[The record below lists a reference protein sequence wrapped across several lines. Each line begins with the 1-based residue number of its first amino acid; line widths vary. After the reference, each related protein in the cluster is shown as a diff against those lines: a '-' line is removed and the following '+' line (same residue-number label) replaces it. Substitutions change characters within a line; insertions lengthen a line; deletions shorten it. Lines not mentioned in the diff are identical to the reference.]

1 MENVIASISSTGQRV
16 CQAFSRG
23 NHPRPQYVILVVAVS
38 LTVLLSACASPTV
51 LPSPSPTLETTPVP
65 TARAT
70 DTPAPVTP
78 TPRAVPTAPP
88 TQAYIG
94 KSLGVQLSYPADWL
108 LAETDDGLIIGTS
121 AEVIAGGELR
131 EGAGLVLHVEPLPN
145 AEWENLDELAQ
156 DRASV
161 FSSEEMEIGQPE
173 PLTIDGEEASV
184 VTLEGQPPL
193 GETSLR
199 GMIAVVFW
207 ERWLYSFV
215 AVSVADQWST
225 YGGILQA
232 MIEDAQFLT
241 REVTQWPPDSWEPDD
256 TLGEA
261 SQIDPGNAQ
270 LHDMHRLGDR
280 DNVRFE
286 ATRGYTYTVETTDL
300 GGDLDTRIFL
310 YDCQGHLLTQ
320 DDDGRAREEAWASR
334 LVWTAEH
341 TCAHYVMV

>member
-1 MENVIASISSTGQRV
+1 MPRGACHSSMENVIASISSPGQRV

-78 TPRAVPTAPP
+78 PPRAAPPAPP

-199 GMIAVVFW
+199 GMIAVVIW

-215 AVSVADQWST
+215 AVSVAARWS
-225 YGGILQA
+225 
-232 MIEDAQFLT
+232 
-241 REVTQWPPDSWEPDD
+241 P
-256 TLGEA
+256 
-261 SQIDPGNAQ
+261 
-270 LHDMHRLGDR
+270 
-280 DNVRFE
+280 
-286 ATRGYTYTVETTDL
+286 
-300 GGDLDTRIFL
+300 
-310 YDCQGHLLTQ
+310 
-320 DDDGRAREEAWASR
+320 
-334 LVWTAEH
+334 
-341 TCAHYVMV
+341 